1 MRCPRCGFEQ
11 DPGPECVRCGVVFKK
26 VDAGNLPPGID
37 VGDIPGLEPEEGI
50 VAEERD
56 LKEVVLFTSQFK
68 IQGKVRTATKGYR
81 GRISDM
87 LNDDSTQFLVVQDAK
102 VSTIEG
108 EIKVPF
114 TPVVVVNKQDVHFAV
129 PS

>member
-26 VDAGNLPPGID
+26 IDAGSLPPGID
-37 VGDIPGLEPEEGI
+37 VGGIPGFEPEERV
-50 VAEERD
+50 VAEETD
-56 LKEVVLFTSQFK
+56 LKEVVLFTGQFK

-81 GRISDM
+81 GRISDI
-87 LNDDSTQFLVVQDAK
+87 LNDESMQFLVVQDAK

-114 TPVVVVNKQDVHFAV
+114 APVVVVNKQDIHFAV